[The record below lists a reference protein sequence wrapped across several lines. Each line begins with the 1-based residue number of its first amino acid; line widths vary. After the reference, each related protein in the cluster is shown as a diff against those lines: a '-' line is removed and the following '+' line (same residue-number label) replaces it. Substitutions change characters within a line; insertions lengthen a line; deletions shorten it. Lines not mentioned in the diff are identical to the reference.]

1 MMYFYE
7 REFKVNK
14 YKTLTWIISK
24 TDHKS
29 QLLRCIVKVNEC
41 DCVQERYL
49 KYQWRCDNRHK
60 KQQMAWQWLRKNRDN

>member
-49 KYQWRCDNRHK
+49 KYQ
-60 KQQMAWQWLRKNRDN
+60 